1 MQAIKQTRGRTLKLG
16 APAQCVNARAYRHIL
31 GGRAGVL
38 ENLLACAQGGVTA
51 SAGSL
56 GDGSSSLGASEWCN
70 AVFPSTLGR

>member
-1 MQAIKQTRGRTLKLG
+1 MRENFLVCVQG
-16 APAQCVNARAYRHIL
+16 AA
-31 GGRAGVL
+31 
-38 ENLLACAQGGVTA
+38 TA

>member
-1 MQAIKQTRGRTLKLG
+1 VTG
-16 APAQCVNARAYRHIL
+16 VL
-31 GGRAGVL
+31 GGGAGVQ